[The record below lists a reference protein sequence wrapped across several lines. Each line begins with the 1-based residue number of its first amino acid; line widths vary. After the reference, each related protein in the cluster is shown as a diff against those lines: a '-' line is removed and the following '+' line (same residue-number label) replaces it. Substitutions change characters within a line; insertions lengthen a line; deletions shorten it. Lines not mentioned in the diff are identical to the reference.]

1 MSEDRDADL
10 LKTMA
15 VMAKRA
21 ERKGNL
27 AKEPQPV

>member
-1 MSEDRDADL
+1 MGEDRDADL

-21 ERKGNL
+21 GRKGNL
-27 AKEPQPV
+27 AKERQPA